1 MEYKIISVSHQ
12 EDTITTTVEFQ
23 LISDKLT
30 VNIPHY
36 KPTSIEQIIDNIINR
51 GLSEQA
57 KLDSINACTSLL
69 SSIPVN
75 ETISF

>member
-30 VNIPHY
+30 VSIPHY

-75 ETISF
+75 ETKSF

>member
-1 MEYKIISVSHQ
+1 MEYKILNVIHQ

-36 KPTSIEQIIDNIINR
+36 KPTSIEQITDNIINR

-57 KLDSINACTSLL
+57 KIDAFNACTSLL
-69 SSIPVN
+69 PLIPVN
-75 ETISF
+75 EIVSF